1 MVDGGNPD
9 NMPRRDQLLE
19 EASIWFARMRGPD
32 AEQHR
37 AAFEAWLTR
46 GAVHLS
52 AYNRAG
58 EIFALGRFLEHEAQ
72 EASREEEPRPVR
84 WRGYAL
90 AASIVLMIGVSTWFG
105 RDLLASLVGLNPGR
119 PAAPLMASTGTERWT
134 AEGNRRTIRLA
145 DGSFV
150 TLDDGSALTAHF
162 NAQRRELRLER
173 GRARFDVAHDGR
185 PFIVFAGDGS
195 VTARGTIFDVIINR
209 DQLVTVRLL
218 RGAVDVERPASG
230 QGKSKAAAQ
239 AITRLVPGEILSFG
253 RATIPDL
260 ATPAKAR
267 GLDAVASMPQI
278 PAVQEFDKATLSAV
292 VAEANRGSTLP
303 IRIADPAVGAL
314 TVSGRFRVDD
324 PEQVADR
331 LASLFDLQ
339 IDRARQNEIVLR
351 SRSSDKKFGG
361 STP

>member
-1 MVDGGNPD
+1 MVDRGNPD
-9 NMPRRDQLLE
+9 KMARRDQLLE
-19 EASIWFARMRGPD
+19 EASFWFARMRGPE

-37 AAFEAWLTR
+37 TAFEAWLAL

-58 EIFALGRFLEHEAQ
+58 EIFALGRFLEHEAATASSDDDE
-72 EASREEEPRPVR
+72 EAEVEAPAR
-84 WRGYAL
+84 WHGYAL
-90 AASIVLMIGVSTWFG
+90 AASLLLVVSVSAWFS
-105 RDLLASLVGLNPGR
+105 RDLLATFIGQRQGM
-119 PAAPLMASTGTERWT
+119 PAASVIASAGKEHWT
-134 AEGNRRTIRLA
+134 ADGARRTIRLS
-145 DGSFV
+145 DGSLV
-150 TLDDGSALTAHF
+150 TLDDGSALS
-162 NAQRRELRLER
+162 AQFDPKHRELRLER

-185 PFIVFAGDGS
+185 PFVVFAGDGS

-209 DQLVTVRLL
+209 DQIVTVRLL

-230 QGKSKAAAQ
+230 TSKSKLAAHAV
-239 AITRLVPGEILSFG
+239 TRLIPGEELSFG
-253 RATIPDL
+253 RVALPDL
-260 ATPAKAR
+260 ALPSKTP
-267 GLDAVASMPQI
+267 GASAIAPIPQI

-292 VAEANRGSTLP
+292 VAEANRGSRLP

-339 IDRARQNEIVLR
+339 IDRTRQNEIVLR
-351 SRSSDKKFGG
+351 AR
-361 STP
+361 

>member
-1 MVDGGNPD
+1 MVDRGNPD
-9 NMPRRDQLLE
+9 DMGRQDQLLE
-19 EASIWFARMRGPD
+19 EASFWFARMRGPE

-37 AAFEAWLTR
+37 PAFEAWLAL

-58 EIFALGRFLEHEAQ
+58 EIFAMGRFLEHEA
-72 EASREEEPRPVR
+72 EAASHDEADAPAR

-90 AASIVLMIGVSTWFG
+90 AASLLLVVGASAWFG
-105 RDLLASLVGLNPGR
+105 RDFLSSFVGLREGA
-119 PAAPLMASTGTERWT
+119 PASSVIASAGKERWT
-134 AEGNRRTIRLA
+134 ADGARRTIRLS
-145 DGSFV
+145 DDSLV
-150 TLDDGSALTAHF
+150 TLDDGGALSARF
-162 NAQRRELRLER
+162 DPKRRELRLER

-209 DQLVTVRLL
+209 EQLVTVRLL
-218 RGAVDVERPASG
+218 RGAVDVERPATG
-230 QGKSKAAAQ
+230 TGDRRTVAQ
-239 AITRLVPGEILSFG
+239 AITRLVPGEELSFG
-253 RATIPDL
+253 RATFPDL
-260 ATPAKAR
+260 ATPSKSP
-267 GLDAVASMPQI
+267 GTELIASMPQI
-278 PAVQEFDKATLSAV
+278 PAVQEFDKASLSAV

-331 LASLFDLQ
+331 LAALFDLQ
-339 IDRARQNEIVLR
+339 VDRSRRNEIVLR
-351 SRSSDKKFGG
+351 AR
-361 STP
+361 